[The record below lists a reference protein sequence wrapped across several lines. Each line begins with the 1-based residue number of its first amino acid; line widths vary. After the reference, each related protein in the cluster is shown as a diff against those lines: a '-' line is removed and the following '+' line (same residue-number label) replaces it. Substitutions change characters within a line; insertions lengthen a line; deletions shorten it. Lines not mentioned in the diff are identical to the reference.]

1 MLYTIGDVSE
11 KTGLPAPT
19 LRYYD
24 KEGLLPFVNRGN
36 GGIRKFQDTDL
47 EWLRL
52 IECLKASGLQIKDI
66 KRYID
71 LFIQGDSTIEERR
84 TMFYDQKKCVEEE
97 MKALQN
103 TLDMLTYKCWFYDTA
118 AELGSMDAVKNL
130 PESENP
136 EKIRRL
142 KAKINRMHVSA
153 CQKKAVGKVA

>member
-36 GGIRKFQDTDL
+36 GGIRKFQETDL

-52 IECLKASGLQIKDI
+52 IECLTASGLQIKDI

-84 TMFYDQKKCVEEE
+84 QMFYTQKESVEREIE
-97 MKALQN
+97 LLKG
-103 TLDMLTYKCWFYDTA
+103 TLNLLTYKCWFYDTA
-118 AELGSMDAVKNL
+118 AELGSVEAVQNM
-130 PESENP
+130 PENKIP
-136 EKIRRL
+136 PHIKKIKEKMSRF
-142 KAKINRMHVSA
+142 HCCS
-153 CQKKAVGKVA
+153 KKK

>member
-11 KTGLPAPT
+11 RTGLPAPT

-36 GGIRKFQDTDL
+36 GGIRKFQETDL

-71 LFIQGDSTIEERR
+71 LFIRGDSTIEERR
-84 TMFYDQKKCVEEE
+84 QMFYTQRENVKREIEL
-97 MKALQN
+97 LQS
-103 TLDMLTYKCWFYDTA
+103 TLDLLTYKCWYYDTA
-118 AELGSMDAVKNL
+118 TELGSTEAVKNL
-130 PESENP
+130 SEDQIP
-136 EKIRRL
+136 SHIKKI
-142 KAKINRMHVSA
+142 KAKMKRFHCCSKK
-153 CQKKAVGKVA
+153 KKASNAA

>member
-1 MLYTIGDVSE
+1 
-11 KTGLPAPT
+11 
-19 LRYYD
+19 
-24 KEGLLPFVNRGN
+24 
-36 GGIRKFQDTDL
+36 
-47 EWLRL
+47 
-52 IECLKASGLQIKDI
+52 
-66 KRYID
+66 
-71 LFIQGDSTIEERR
+71 
-84 TMFYDQKKCVEEE
+84 MFYDQKKCVEEE

-130 PESENP
+130 PESEIP

>member
-1 MLYTIGDVSE
+1 MLYTIGDISE

-36 GGIRKFQDTDL
+36 GGIRKFQETDL

-71 LFIQGDSTIEERR
+71 LFIQGDSTLEERR
-84 TMFYDQKKCVEEE
+84 RMFYTQKENVEREI
-97 MKALQN
+97 KLLQD
-103 TLDMLTYKCWFYDTA
+103 TLDLLTYKCWFYDTA
-118 AELGSMDAVKNL
+118 IELGSTDAVKNL
-130 PESENP
+130 QEDQIPS
-136 EKIRRL
+136 KIKKIKTKTKHFDCCGKKRRNGN
-142 KAKINRMHVSA
+142 AA
-153 CQKKAVGKVA
+153 

>member
-36 GGIRKFQDTDL
+36 GGIRKFQETDL
-47 EWLRL
+47 EWLRV

-71 LFIQGDSTIEERR
+71 LALQGDATLEERR
-84 TMFYDQKKCVEEE
+84 RIFYAQKENVEREIRL
-97 MKALQN
+97 LQK
-103 TLDMLTYKCWFYDTA
+103 TLDMLKFKCWFYDTA
-118 AELGSMDAVKNL
+118 TELGSADAARNI
-130 PESENP
+130 PEDEMP
-136 EKIRRL
+136 PQIRKIRE
-142 KAKINRMHVSA
+142 KTKNFD
-153 CQKKAVGKVA
+153 CCGKKE

>member
-1 MLYTIGDVSE
+1 MLYTISDVSE

-24 KEGLLPFVNRGN
+24 KEGLLPFVNRSN
-36 GGIRKFQDTDL
+36 GGIRKFQETDL

-84 TMFYDQKKCVEEE
+84 QLFYTQKESVEREIE
-97 MKALQN
+97 LLKG
-103 TLDMLTYKCWFYDTA
+103 TLNLLTYKCWFYDTA
-118 AELGSMDAVKNL
+118 AELGSVEAVQNI
-130 PESENP
+130 PEDQIP
-136 EKIRRL
+136 PHIKKIKEKMARF
-142 KAKINRMHVSA
+142 H
-153 CQKKAVGKVA
+153 CCGKKKKTDIA